1 MKKHFLTILTFI
13 LILLTT
19 TSCATIFSGS
29 TQSVT
34 FQSEPPQADV
44 ITVNKKGDEKTIG
57 VTPCT
62 VEISKKTRDIKFV
75 KENYYAET
83 FPIYG
88 KARINGWY
96 YLDLLGCLTLVGI
109 PSTIVDISTMSI
121 ITFPETVKV
130 ELKKKN

>member
-1 MKKHFLTILTFI
+1 MKKYIFI
-13 LILLTT
+13 AICATSLLT

-34 FQSEPPQADV
+34 FQSEPSQAEV

-57 VTPCT
+57 TTPCT
-62 VEISKKTRDIKFV
+62 VEISKKTKDVKFV
-75 KENYYAET
+75 KENYYLET
-83 FPIYG
+83 YSISE

-109 PSTIVDISTMSI
+109 PSAIIDISTWSI
-121 ITFPETVKV
+121 VTFPETVKV